1 MQGLWRVR
9 GSAPRITTSRRR
21 IQPASSVASHTRDGC
36 TGWCTAFSC
45 IRPVDAGQGKDP
57 HYRDRKEDPVA
68 VPCQPCAGE
77 EDVAPAGHGDGTHV
91 RLASVRRSDE
101 LAGTS
106 HGGHPRGKRVVAVLA
121 AEHDDDDAI
130 ISRADLFADRVG
142 RAAARGHVDDA
153 CATRAGDAGDT
164 ARSCD
169 TAAGD
174 HPGACTGADAD
185 ASAGSDPGTEAGD
198 EACSVHDTRAGD
210 LAEHRHPGH
219 ARVRLAAWA
228 VWSGGAGP
236 GHRVLAARLPRVR
249 DAAARLRSHRDTR
262 HAGRPRRPRHARH
275 LAVGMHHAD
284 DVPARLDRHA
294 DGSGHDA
301 RRHAPGLRGDPD
313 AARLPARQQRNPDGS
328 RDDARWH
335 A

>member
-1 MQGLWRVR
+1 MQGLWRMR

-106 HGGHPRGKRVVAVLA
+106 HGGHPRGNRVVAVLA
-121 AEHDDDDAI
+121 AEPDDDAI
-130 ISRADLFADRVG
+130 ISRADLSEDRVG

-153 CATRAGDAGDT
+153 RAARAGDAGDA

-169 TAAGD
+169 TAAGP

-185 ASAGSDPGTEAGD
+185 ADASTGSRAHTDAGD
-198 EACSVHDTRAGD
+198 EPCSDSDDHAEHAVLRDVDLAE
-210 LAEHRHPGH
+210 LAEHRHP
-219 ARVRLAAWA
+219 
-228 VWSGGAGP
+228 
-236 GHRVLAARLPRVR
+236 
-249 DAAARLRSHRDTR
+249 
-262 HAGRPRRPRHARH
+262 
-275 LAVGMHHAD
+275 
-284 DVPARLDRHA
+284 
-294 DGSGHDA
+294 
-301 RRHAPGLRGDPD
+301 
-313 AARLPARQQRNPDGS
+313 
-328 RDDARWH
+328 
-335 A
+335 